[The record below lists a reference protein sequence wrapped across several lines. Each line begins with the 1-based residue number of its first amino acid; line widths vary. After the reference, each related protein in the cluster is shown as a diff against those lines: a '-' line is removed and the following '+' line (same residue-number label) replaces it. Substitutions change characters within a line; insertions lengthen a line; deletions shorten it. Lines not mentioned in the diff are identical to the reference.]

1 MAKKQT
7 RRAVSLN
14 RKIYEAAK
22 KEAARRGLTLAAF
35 VEGALTAAG
44 VPMMEHR
51 QQTVEHVQKQMH
63 SVRKNE
69 RIAARRNGN
78 TTKPLASRE
87 RQMLG
92 DGVANALGF
101 R

>member
-7 RRAVSLN
+7 RRAVSMN

-35 VEGALTAAG
+35 VESALTAAG
-44 VPMMEHR
+44 VPLVEHL
-51 QQTVEHVQKQMH
+51 QQTVEQVQKQRH
-63 SVRKNE
+63 SARKNE
-69 RIAARRNGN
+69 RIAASV
-78 TTKPLASRE
+78 TKPLASRE
-87 RQMLG
+87 RQLLG